1 MSKKEQVNSPS
12 HYNTYDIE
20 TIEMMERLWGID
32 KTITFCI
39 LNAYKYRM
47 RLGKKDDVNQDL
59 RKEQWYL
66 NKAEE
71 LRKEIK

>member
-1 MSKKEQVNSPS
+1 MSKKEQVNSPK
-12 HYNTYDIE
+12 HYNTYEIE